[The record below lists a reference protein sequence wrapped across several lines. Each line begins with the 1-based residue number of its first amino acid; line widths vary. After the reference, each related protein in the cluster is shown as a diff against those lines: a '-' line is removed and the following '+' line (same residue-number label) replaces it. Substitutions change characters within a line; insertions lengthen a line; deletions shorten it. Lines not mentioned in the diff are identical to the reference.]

1 MRSRKVNPPS
11 VASGRDIA
19 LFGPKR
25 ETANGLRRIQSLT
38 LVRSGNDKAR
48 DMLAAR
54 LQSSVGNEGS
64 GAALPE
70 TGRKRGTRGSLNRSQ
85 QKENSKVNNSKIIT
99 LVCLG
104 VLAIAIPQVRA
115 DEWNQRTIFTFSGPV
130 EIPGQVLSPGTYVF
144 KLVDS
149 QSDRHVVQVFNK
161 NEKHCYG
168 TFLTIPDYRLK
179 PAGKPI
185 VTFEERA
192 SGSPEAVKAWF
203 YPGQNYGHEFVY
215 PKVKALEL
223 AKANNQPV
231 ASMPTELAANTTMPA
246 TTMQESQVVAMKQA
260 PLKAQQPT
268 EQEVEVADVF
278 LLSPPPDSLPQTA
291 SSLPLVG
298 LIGLLAFGT
307 AMLLRRAGANR
318 I

>member
-1 MRSRKVNPPS
+1 
-11 VASGRDIA
+11 
-19 LFGPKR
+19 L
-25 ETANGLRRIQSLT
+25 
-38 LVRSGNDKAR
+38 
-48 DMLAAR
+48 
-54 LQSSVGNEGS
+54 
-64 GAALPE
+64 
-70 TGRKRGTRGSLNRSQ
+70 
-85 QKENSKVNNSKIIT
+85 KVNNSKVIT

-104 VLAIAIPQVRA
+104 LLGTALPQARA

-130 EIPGQVLSPGTYVF
+130 EIPGQVLSAGTYVF

-149 QSDRHVVQVFNK
+149 QSDRHIVQVFNK
-161 NEKHCYG
+161 NENHCYG
-168 TFLTIPDYRLK
+168 TFLAIPDYRLK

-185 VTFEERA
+185 ITFEERA
-192 SGSPEAVKAWF
+192 TGSPEAVKAWF

-215 PKVKALEL
+215 PKVKAVEL

-246 TTMQESQVVAMKQA
+246 TTMQETHVVAMKQA

-268 EQEVEVADVF
+268 EQEVDVAEVF
-278 LLSPPPDSLPQTA
+278 LSSPPAESLPQTA

-298 LIGLLAFGT
+298 LIGLVAFGT
-307 AMLLRRAGANR
+307 ARLLRRAGANR